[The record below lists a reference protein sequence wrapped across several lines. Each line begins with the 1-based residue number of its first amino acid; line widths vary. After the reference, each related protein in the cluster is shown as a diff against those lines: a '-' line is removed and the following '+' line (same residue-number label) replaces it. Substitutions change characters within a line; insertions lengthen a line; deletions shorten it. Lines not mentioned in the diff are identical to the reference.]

1 VKVLNPDTP
10 VQQKSHGDEIAKQ
23 QDKELVVYF
32 ERQVALKFHFQ
43 LLWLEL
49 FLLKLK
55 LMTVWSLINTNTEVK
70 NCKM

>member
-1 VKVLNPDTP
+1 MKVLNPDTP
-10 VQQKSHGDEIAKQ
+10 VQQKPHGDKIAKQ
-23 QDKELVVYF
+23 QDKELLAHF
-32 ERQVALKFHFQ
+32 KRQVAVKFHFQ

-55 LMTVWSLINTNTEVK
+55 LMIVWSLINTNTEVK